1 MAQTPDMRAHFRF
14 ITPSKAE
21 KEALL
26 AVHSRDYI
34 QCLTDT
40 EGLACTYLDADT
52 QTSPFSHE
60 TALLAAGGLCRAIDL
75 VQEGVLDNAFALVRP
90 PGHHAERSKAMGFCL
105 YNNVAVGV
113 RYAQNRLGLKR
124 IMVVDW
130 DLHHGNGTQH
140 CFEDDPSVLFF
151 STHQVSS
158 FPGSGKLSEIG
169 KGRGRGLTVN
179 LPLLAGSGDGEYTVL
194 FEKVLKPIALEFKP
208 ELIFV
213 SAGFDIHVD
222 DPLGGMRVTLQG
234 FAALTRSILDTAKAC
249 CQGKVVMTLEGGYD
263 LRGLAESV
271 RTVLRELAGL
281 QKADLEEIIAKADAR
296 RLIVLLS
303 RIKRIHGRHWPRLA
317 KSLAHG
323 LYPKPSIV
331 ERLMDAT
338 ARVAAYLKN

>member
-1 MAQTPDMRAHFRF
+1 
-14 ITPSKAE
+14 
-21 KEALL
+21 LL
-26 AVHSRDYI
+26 RRRSVGAVFFDSSGI
-34 QCLTDT
+34 
-40 EGLACTYLDADT
+40 
-52 QTSPFSHE
+52 
-60 TALLAAGGLCRAIDL
+60 
-75 VQEGVLDNAFALVRP
+75 
-90 PGHHAERSKAMGFCL
+90 
-105 YNNVAVGV
+105 
-113 RYAQNRLGLKR
+113 
-124 IMVVDW
+124 
-130 DLHHGNGTQH
+130 
-140 CFEDDPSVLFF
+140 FF
-151 STHQVSS
+151 SRQRKTQ
-158 FPGSGKLSEIG
+158 
-169 KGRGRGLTVN
+169 RGLTVN